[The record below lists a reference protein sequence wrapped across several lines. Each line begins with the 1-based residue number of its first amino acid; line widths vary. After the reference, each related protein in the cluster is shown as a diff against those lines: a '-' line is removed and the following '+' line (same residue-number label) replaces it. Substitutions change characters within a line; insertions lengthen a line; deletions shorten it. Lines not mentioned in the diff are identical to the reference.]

1 MATEDTVHRRVAGR
15 YALLDPLGRGGM
27 GVVWRGRD
35 ELLQREVAVKQV
47 ELPEWLPKA
56 ECESVRARVL
66 REAQAAA
73 RVLHPALVTVFDVT
87 EEQSNVYIVMELVA
101 AQSLSQ
107 LVGAQGP
114 LAPSRA
120 AQIGLDLL
128 SGIEAAHRS
137 GIVHRDVKPSN
148 VMVLEDGSVKLADFG
163 IASVKGHPSITAT
176 GLVLGSPGY
185 MAPEQAQGQ
194 RSGPA
199 ADLWAL
205 GATLY
210 YAVEGRPPFDRGAAI
225 PTLTAVVHEELEA
238 PQRAGGLSTVISSLL
253 AKDPDS
259 RPSPEALRPRLAAVA
274 GDHDRSEGTAEF
286 PVIEYPERR
295 PEPVV
300 PSAPP
305 PPPPEVEPEPSAAD
319 ADREPASPP
328 AAPTRH
334 GSQLSRRVG
343 VMAALVV
350 AILAV
355 GLVTWA
361 AGRGE
366 RRGASP
372 SAVTTTEARQ
382 QQSDDEGGSREA
394 TSTTRP
400 TRGET
405 ASVPGD
411 WVSYTN
417 RDVGYRIAHPQ
428 GWQVQQVD
436 RTRTDIRD
444 PKTGSYL
451 RIDWT
456 DKPGP
461 SAVAAWEDYSKTFA
475 SRHEGYREIRIEP
488 TTYKGFQAAI
498 WEYSYSSQG
507 RRLRAVDLGIVTG
520 RYGFALN
527 FQTAEQAWDESQP
540 TFDAFKAAFQPV
552 A

>member
-1 MATEDTVHRRVAGR
+1 
-15 YALLDPLGRGGM
+15 M

-225 PTLTAVVHEELEA
+225 PTLTAVVHEELQGPE
-238 PQRAGGLSTVISSLL
+238 RAGELSTVISSLL

-259 RPSPEALRPRLAAVA
+259 RPSAAETLRPRLAAVA
-274 GDHDRSEGTAEF
+274 GDHDPSEGTAEL
-286 PVIEYPERR
+286 PVIE
-295 PEPVV
+295 PEPRPQPVV
-300 PSAPP
+300 APP
-305 PPPPEVEPEPSAAD
+305 PSPSPPEAEPGPPSLSAVQ
-319 ADREPASPP
+319 PH
-328 AAPTRH
+328 H
-334 GSQLSRRVG
+334 GRQSWPRAG
-343 VMAALVV
+343 AMAALVV
-350 AILAV
+350 VVLAMA
-355 GLVTWA
+355 LVTWA
-361 AGRGE
+361 AVRGE
-366 RRGASP
+366 RQGP
-372 SAVTTTEARQ
+372 SSSGGTATEARPEP
-382 QQSDDEGGSREA
+382 SDDEGEGSGARG
-394 TSTTRP
+394 TTRP
-400 TRGET
+400 TQGET
-405 ASVPGD
+405 GGGVPGD

-417 RDVGYRIAHPQ
+417 RDVGYRIAHPR

-456 DKPGP
+456 DSPGP
-461 SAVAAWEDYSKTFA
+461 SPVAAWQELSKSFA
-475 SRHEGYREIRIEP
+475 SRHEGYREIRIEG
-488 TTYKGFQAAI
+488 TTYKGFDAAV
-498 WEYSYSSQG
+498 WEYSYSSG
-507 RRLRAVDLGIVTG
+507 GGRLRALDLGIVTG

-527 FQTAEQAWDESQP
+527 FQTAEQAWEESQP

-552 A
+552 G

>member
-1 MATEDTVHRRVAGR
+1 MAPEGTVHRRIAGR
-15 YALLDPLGRGGM
+15 YTLLDPLGRGGM
-27 GVVWRGRD
+27 GVVWRGHD

-47 ELPEWLPKA
+47 ELPEWLPKD

-107 LVGAQGP
+107 LVAAQGP
-114 LAPSRA
+114 LPPSRA
-120 AQIGLDLL
+120 AQVGLELL

-148 VMVLEDGSVKLADFG
+148 IMVLEDGSVKLADFG

-210 YAVEGRPPFDRGAAI
+210 YAVEGRPPFDRDGAIA
-225 PTLTAVVHEELEA
+225 TLTAVVHEEPQA
-238 PQRAGGLSTVISSLL
+238 SQRAGALSTVISSLL
-253 AKDPDS
+253 DKDPDR
-259 RPSPEALRPRLAAVA
+259 RPSAEALRPRLAAVA
-274 GDHDRSEGTAEF
+274 DDYDRSGGTAEF
-286 PVIEYPERR
+286 PVVESQPR

-300 PSAPP
+300 PPAPP
-305 PPPPEVEPEPSAAD
+305 PSPPEAEPEPPVPSTVGPRP
-319 ADREPASPP
+319 DRQSW
-328 AAPTRH
+328 
-334 GSQLSRRVG
+334 RRAG
-343 VMAALVV
+343 ALVALAV
-350 AILAV
+350 VVLAV
-355 GLVTWA
+355 GLVAWA
-361 AGRGE
+361 TGRGE
-366 RRGASP
+366 RQGP
-372 SAVTTTEARQ
+372 SSSGGDTTEAP
-382 QQSDDEGGSREA
+382 REA
-394 TSTTRP
+394 SDEERDGSEARGTTPPR
-400 TRGET
+400 RGET
-405 ASVPGD
+405 DRGVPSD

-417 RDVGYRIAHPQ
+417 PDVGYRIARPP

-456 DKPGP
+456 ASPGP
-461 SAVAAWEDYSKTFA
+461 SPVAAWQEYSKTFA
-475 SRHEGYREIRIEP
+475 SRHEGYREIRIES
-488 TTYKGFQAAI
+488 TTYKGFDAAI
-498 WEYSYSSQG
+498 WEYSYSSRG
-507 RRLRAVDLGIVTG
+507 GRLRAVDLGIVTG
-520 RYGFALN
+520 KYGFALN
-527 FQTAEQAWDESQP
+527 FQTAEQAWEESQP

-552 A
+552 G